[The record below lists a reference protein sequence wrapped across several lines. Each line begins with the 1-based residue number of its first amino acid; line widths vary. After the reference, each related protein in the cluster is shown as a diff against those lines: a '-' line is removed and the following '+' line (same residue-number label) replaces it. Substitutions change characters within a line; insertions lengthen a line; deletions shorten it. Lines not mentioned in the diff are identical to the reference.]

1 MTACGP
7 IFVTGAT
14 GYLGR
19 ALVPE
24 LAARGHLVRAL
35 ARAGSTSRVPAGAL
49 PVVGEVLD
57 PDSWRHALGDAR
69 TLVHLVGVRKPLPW
83 MARQFRDVDLASVRA
98 MLAAIRGTRVRH
110 VVYLSVAQPA
120 PVMRAYI
127 AARREAEILIRAEEY
142 ATTILRPW
150 YVLGPGHHWPHVLR
164 PLYAL
169 FERVPATRD
178 TALRTGLLR
187 LPQIV
192 QALVWAV
199 EHAPSGVRV
208 LDVPR
213 LRALGR
219 GGREQLLA
227 AAELLESDAVR
238 CVIER

>member
-1 MTACGP
+1 VLVP
-7 IFVTGAT
+7 
-14 GYLGR
+14 
-19 ALVPE
+19 ALVG
-24 LAARGHLVRAL
+24 RGHAVRAL
-35 ARAGSTSRVPAGAL
+35 ARAGSLARVPQGAV
-49 PVVGEVLD
+49 PVVGDVFD
-57 PDSWRHALGDAR
+57 PASWRGSLGDAR
-69 TLVHLVGVRKPLPW
+69 TLVHLVGVRKPAPW
-83 MARQFRDVDLASVRA
+83 MARQFRDIDLASVRA
-98 MLAAIRGTRVRH
+98 MLAAIRGSSIRH

-169 FERVPATRD
+169 CERLPATRD

-187 LPQIV
+187 LPEVV

-199 EHAPSGVRV
+199 EHAPSRVRV

-213 LRALGR
+213 LRALGG

-227 AAELLESDAVR
+227 AAQILEADAVR
-238 CVIER
+238 CAAER

>member
-1 MTACGP
+1 MTRSGP
-7 IFVTGAT
+7 IFVTGST

-19 ALVPE
+19 ALVPA

-35 ARAGSTSRVPAGAL
+35 VRPGSAARVPAGAAS
-49 PVVGEVLD
+49 VVGDVLD
-57 PDSWRHALGDAR
+57 PDGWRSSLGDAR

-98 MLAAIRGTRVRH
+98 MLAAIRGSSIRH

-150 YVLGPGHHWPHVLR
+150 YVLGPGHHWPHALR
-164 PLYAL
+164 PLYKL
-169 FERVPATRD
+169 FEALPATRD

-187 LPQIV
+187 LPEIV

-219 GGREQLLA
+219 GGREQVLA
-227 AAELLESDAVR
+227 AAELLAAEPAG
-238 CVIER
+238 